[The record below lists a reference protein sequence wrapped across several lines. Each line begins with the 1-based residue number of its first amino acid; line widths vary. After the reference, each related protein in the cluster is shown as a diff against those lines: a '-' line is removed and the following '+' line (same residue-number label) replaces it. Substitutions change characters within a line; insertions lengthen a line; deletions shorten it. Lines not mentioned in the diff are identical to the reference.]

1 MYATVR
7 QIAGYIEEL
16 APPELALPGDP
27 VGLQIGDPHAGV
39 KKVLIALGD
48 EEKVLK

>member
-16 APPELALPGDP
+16 APRSWLSRRS
-27 VGLQIGDPHAGV
+27 VGLQIGDPTPGV
-39 KKVLIALGD
+39 KCSSPWGLMK
-48 EEKVLK
+48 KC